1 MTAPK
6 ARYRG
11 RFAPSPTGMLHFGS
25 FVAAVASYLDARRQ
39 GGEWLVRVEDVDGPR
54 SRPGAAEEILRTLA
68 ALGLVSDEEV
78 VYQSRRGQ
86 HYEAA
91 IAKLGDRV
99 YACGCSRKEIG
110 ESGAGVYPGTCR
122 AGIAPGKPER
132 ALRLRVAG
140 EQIGFADRLQGWWW
154 SRLDEELGDF
164 PLKRLDTGIYS
175 YQLAVV
181 VDDEEQGITDVVRGA
196 DLLDST
202 PRQIWLQQCLG
213 YRALRYLHIP
223 VATGPDG
230 QKLSKQNLAPEI
242 SREDGARL
250 WAEGLRF
257 LGQSVVPGLERRPID
272 ALREWAIA
280 NWEVGRIPA
289 RRVQPAAVVGN

>member
-1 MTAPK
+1 M
-6 ARYRG
+6 
-11 RFAPSPTGMLHFGS
+11 
-25 FVAAVASYLDARRQ
+25 ASYLDARRQ

-68 ALGLVSDEEV
+68 ALGLESDGEV

-86 HYEAA
+86 QYEAA
-91 IAKLGDRV
+91 IAKLGERV

-110 ESGAGVYPGTCR
+110 ESGAGVYAGTCR
-122 AGIAPGKPER
+122 QGITPGKPER
-132 ALRLRVAG
+132 ALRLRVESG
-140 EQIGFADRLQGWWW
+140 EIGFQDRLQGWWA

-230 QKLSKQNLAPEI
+230 EKLSKQNLAPEI

-250 WAEGLRF
+250 WVEGLRF
-257 LGQSVVPGLERRPID
+257 LGQSVEPGLERRPID
-272 ALREWAIA
+272 GVREWAIA
-280 NWEVGRIPA
+280 NWEAGRIPA
-289 RRVQPAAVVGN
+289 RRVQPAVVVGD